1 MRSLRHAL
9 GLRRGVAALAVGLFV
24 YGFGQELWFRYVP
37 EYLRFL
43 GATPL
48 LLGLFGTLKD
58 SLDAAYAYPGGAIAD
73 RLGSRRALLFFAGLT
88 LAGFLIYLVWSTVA
102 AVFVGILFVMAWPS
116 LGLPATFSI
125 IGEELQG
132 AKRIVGFTV
141 QAVLKRLP
149 IVLAPP
155 LGGLLL
161 VKLGIHSGMR
171 VGFAASLVLGS
182 AMLLGLRRAFR
193 GGQTPLESGKPRE
206 PIRARLPPLLRR
218 LLAAD
223 ILIRLCEGLPDV
235 FIIVWVVEILRLSPA
250 RFGILTS
257 VLMGTAILSYFP
269 AAALAERAERKS
281 FILLTYVFFTLY
293 PLAVLLSHNFL
304 HLVGAFMIGGL
315 REIGE
320 PARKAFIVDCA
331 DPASRGRTVGLY
343 YAIRGFAV
351 AGAATVGGLL
361 WTIRPSLTFLAATAL
376 GAAGTAACGFLLPSM
391 PAERT
396 TRSAEGGGPPC

>member
-1 MRSLRHAL
+1 MKNLRHAL
-9 GLRRGVAALAVGLFV
+9 GLQRGVAALALGLFV
-24 YGFGQELWFRYVP
+24 YGFGQELWFRYLP

-73 RLGSRRALLFFAGLT
+73 RLGSRRALLLFAGLT
-88 LAGFLIYLVWSTVA
+88 LAGFLVYLAWSTVA
-102 AVFVGILFVMAWPS
+102 AVFVGILFIMAWPS

-125 IGEELQG
+125 IGEELPG
-132 AKRIVGFTV
+132 GKRIVGFTV

-161 VKLGIHSGMR
+161 VRFGMR
-171 VGFAASLVLGS
+171 QGMRIGFVASLVLGS
-182 AMLLGLRRAFR
+182 AMILRLRRAFR
-193 GGQTPLESGKPRE
+193 SHPAPAE
-206 PIRARLPPLLRR
+206 PGDVRARAGSRLPPLLRR

-235 FIIVWVVEILRLSPA
+235 FIIVWVVEVLRLSPA

-257 VLMGTAILSYFP
+257 ILTGTAILSYFP
-269 AAALAERAERKS
+269 AAALAEQTERKP
-281 FILLTYVFFTLY
+281 FIVMTYVFFTLY
-293 PLAVLLSHNFL
+293 PLAVLLSHSFAQL
-304 HLVGAFMIGGL
+304 AGAFMIGGL

-361 WTIRPSLTFLAATAL
+361 WSIRPSLTFVTAAAL
-376 GAAGTAACGFLLPSM
+376 GVTGTAAAVLLLPASVR
-391 PAERT
+391 PRA
-396 TRSAEGGGPPC
+396 

>member
-1 MRSLRHAL
+1 M
-9 GLRRGVAALAVGLFV
+9 GLFV

-73 RLGSRRALLFFAGLT
+73 RLGSRKALLFFAAMT
-88 LAGFLIYLVWSTVA
+88 LAGFLIYLAWSTVA

-161 VKLGIHSGMR
+161 VKLGIRPGMR
-171 VGFAASLVLGS
+171 VGFTASLILGS
-182 AMLLGLRRAFR
+182 AMLMGLRRAFR
-193 GGQTPLESGKPRE
+193 GDPPPETGKPRE
-206 PIRARLPPLLRR
+206 PIRARLPSPLRR

-235 FIIVWVVEILRLSPA
+235 FIIVWVVEVLRLSPA
-250 RFGILTS
+250 RFGVLTS
-257 VLMGTAILSYFP
+257 ILMSTAIVSYFP

-281 FILLTYVFFTLY
+281 FILLTYVFFTLF
-293 PLAVLLSHNFL
+293 PLAVLLSHSFT

-331 DPASRGRTVGLY
+331 DPAARGRTVGLY
-343 YAIRGFAV
+343 YAIRGCAV
-351 AGAATVGGLL
+351 AGAATVGGIL

-376 GAAGTAACGFLLPSM
+376 GAAGTAACAFLLPAR
-391 PAERT
+391 PGGTTPFAE
-396 TRSAEGGGPPC
+396 AGAPPS

>member
-1 MRSLRHAL
+1 MKNLRHAL
-9 GLRRGVAALAVGLFV
+9 GLRRGVAALAMGLFV
-24 YGFGQELWFRYVP
+24 YGFGQELWFRYLP

-73 RLGSRRALLFFAGLT
+73 RLGSRTALLLFAGLT
-88 LAGFLIYLVWSTVA
+88 LAGFLIYLAWPTVA
-102 AVFVGILFVMAWPS
+102 AVFTGILFVMAWPS

-132 AKRIVGFTV
+132 GRRIVGFTV

-161 VKLGIHSGMR
+161 VRFGMR
-171 VGFAASLVLGS
+171 TGMRIGFIASLVLGS
-182 AMLLGLRRAFR
+182 AMILRLRRAFR
-193 GGQTPLESGKPRE
+193 SHPPPTE
-206 PIRARLPPLLRR
+206 PGDARARAGSRLPPPLRR

-223 ILIRLCEGLPDV
+223 VLIRLCEGLPDV
-235 FIIVWVVEILRLSPA
+235 FIIVWVVEVLRLSPA

-269 AAALAERAERKS
+269 AAALADRAERKP
-281 FILLTYVFFTLY
+281 FIVMTYVFFTLY
-293 PLAVLLSHNFL
+293 PLAVLLSHSFAQ
-304 HLVGAFMIGGL
+304 LVGAFMIGGL

-351 AGAATVGGLL
+351 AGAATAGGLL
-361 WTIRPSLTFLAATAL
+361 WSIRPSLTFLAATAL
-376 GAAGTAACGFLLPSM
+376 GVAGTATCGFFLPST
-391 PAERT
+391 PAGRPA
-396 TRSAEGGGPPC
+396 SAAAGGPPC